1 MGIYLVKKMSYF
13 IFGNCPISVPPV
25 LDTTPC
31 MYQMLTYEDCIGEAK
46 VMQQEI
52 IHPNWPTM
60 YPRML
65 TDGKL
70 LELDMSKADQ
80 LTIWQATYMRPL
92 TSKNKQYLWE
102 CEEERFVYK
111 SCLRKMIGLQRS
123 AKHTS
128 WDNAEV
134 ANIQL
139 T

>member
-1 MGIYLVKKMSYF
+1 MSYF
-13 IFGNCPISVPPV
+13 IYGNVPISVPPV

-31 MYQMLTYEDCIGEAK
+31 MQNMLEYEDCVSDANVIH
-46 VMQQEI
+46 QEV

-70 LELDMSKADQ
+70 LEADLEKYDD
-80 LTIWQATYMRPL
+80 LTIFQNTYMRPL

-111 SCLRKMIGLQRS
+111 SCLRKMLTLTRTD
-123 AKHTS
+123 KMTS
-128 WDNAEV
+128 WHTAEV
-134 ANIQL
+134 SNIQL